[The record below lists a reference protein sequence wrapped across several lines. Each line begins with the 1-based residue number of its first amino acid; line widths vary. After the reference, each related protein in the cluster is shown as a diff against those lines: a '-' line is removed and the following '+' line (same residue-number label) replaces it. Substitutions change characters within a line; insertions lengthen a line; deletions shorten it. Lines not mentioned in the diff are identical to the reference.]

1 MCVCVCVYLYD
12 CGVLFVCVKA
22 YLKGETVSID
32 DYHAKIESSH
42 FHHSFLLGSVGLP
55 GRPGS
60 TTHFLFCSITNN
72 THCWLCVCVC
82 VCVCGKVKVWAW
94 WLCWWRAT
102 LSGCVA
108 KVVVDDYYI
117 ASWPTDP
124 FLAVV
129 VYYVRIYTLYLMHYR
144 FWRTLSY
151 ADCILSLF
159 RNFIIQ
165 STFDPFHDAPH
176 LWQSSCTTVTYIAL
190 PRVTCLLHELSSM

>member
-1 MCVCVCVYLYD
+1 MCVCVCVLVWLW
-12 CGVLFVCVKA
+12 GFVCMC
-22 YLKGETVSID
+22 
-32 DYHAKIESSH
+32 ESLFERWDCQYWWLPCQNQKQSLPSL
-42 FHHSFLLGSVGLP
+42 FPVRQCWITRAPWQHHTLSLLRYRQQYTLLALS
-55 GRPGS
+55 
-60 TTHFLFCSITNN
+60 
-72 THCWLCVCVC
+72 VC

-117 ASWPTDP
+117 ASWPTNS

-129 VYYVRIYTLYLMHYR
+129 VYCVRIYTLCLMHYR

-165 STFDPFHDAPH
+165 STFDPFSDAPH